1 MTRKTPKWPNR
12 CVKRHHG
19 HTNRTDFISSPS
31 PCLRFHSEISHNAP
45 VLDGHASL
53 QSCLYFGR
61 LRSSDITKWD
71 FGELT
76 RTLIH
81 LNFYVLLLL
90 THEPYFDMENSIE
103 YVCICSCYGFFCQL
117 SCTFSSFFP
126 FQHRC
131 VVCCVTGSR
140 TFHLNQDKSDD
151 FYLRCTKYSYTLFK
165 RKSYT
170 YL

>member
-19 HTNRTDFISSPS
+19 HKNRTDFISSPS

-45 VLDGHASL
+45 VLDGHASV

-61 LRSSDITKWD
+61 RRSSDITKWD

-90 THEPYFDMENSIE
+90 THEPYFDMEKSIE
-103 YVCICSCYGFFCQL
+103 YVCYMLLLWILLPIILHLFLFL
-117 SCTFSSFFP
+117 SLPAS
-126 FQHRC
+126 
-131 VVCCVTGSR
+131 
-140 TFHLNQDKSDD
+140 
-151 FYLRCTKYSYTLFK
+151 LRCLLCY
-165 RKSYT
+165 RK
-170 YL
+170 